1 MDINTYD
8 GHRGSSSDIASDYKK
23 QGHRDEEEFASLI
36 GGKVIPGQ
44 QKVDVIGPNGI
55 SYSCKG
61 GATHWQIL
69 LYSEN
74 NFKNN
79 EWGELG
85 ELFRECLNCF
95 PVSYSQYSQDK
106 SLAKKAIYKY
116 IRQESGEDINTHD
129 DIKKLN
135 SGIKKNIKESL
146 RNNYPLLKDLIGSK
160 NSYLNAKLKLQ
171 TATFKMKEKFE
182 ENGQIK
188 NFLEKGMFD
197 NENVDKL
204 VVKEA
209 GSFLVFDKFDILD
222 IFESNLKVLNSVAG
236 HGIDD
241 INLDGQKTI
250 MRYKQNIIELE
261 IRNDGSI
268 YRQVRF
274 NMKRQK
280 AIDLFK
286 DKTNKIDSSNNRVLY
301 YEKS

>member
-1 MDINTYD
+1 MIIDTYD
-8 GHRGSSSDIASDYKK
+8 GHRGSNSETARNYKK
-23 QGHRDEEEFASLI
+23 QGHKDEEEFASLI

-44 QKVDVIGPNGI
+44 QKVDVIGPSGT

-74 NFKNN
+74 NFMNN

-85 ELFRECLNCF
+85 GLFEECLNCF
-95 PVSYSQYSQDK
+95 PVSYSEYSQDK
-106 SLAKKAIYKY
+106 LLAKKAIYKY
-116 IRQESGEDINTHD
+116 IRQESGDDINAHD
-129 DIKKLN
+129 DIKKLDPK
-135 SGIKKNIKESL
+135 IKKNIKDSL
-146 RNNYPLLKDLIGSK
+146 RNNHPLLKKLIGKK
-160 NSYLNAKLKLQ
+160 NSYLNAKLRLQ
-171 TATFKMKEKFE
+171 SVTSKIKEKFKE
-182 ENGQIK
+182 DGQIR
-188 NFLEKGMFD
+188 NFLEKGMF
-197 NENVDKL
+197 NNANVEKL
-204 VVKEA
+204 AVKEA
-209 GSFLVFDKFDILD
+209 NSFLVFDKFDILD
-222 IFESNLKVLNSVAG
+222 ILESNLMVLNSVAG

-261 IRNDGSI
+261 IRNDSSI

-286 DKTNKIDSSNNRVLY
+286 EKTKKIDSFNSRVLY
-301 YEKS
+301 YEKN